1 MGGLEHQIIKDN
13 AIMVFEIYEK
23 QSNLLHIDMF
33 NNYINYDLYDL
44 SYQIS
49 FVIVKYHKVSV
60 FLRFFNIKLLV

>member
-1 MGGLEHQIIKDN
+1 MGGLEHQIKYN

-60 FLRFFNIKLLV
+60 FLRLILI

>member
-23 QSNLLHIDMF
+23 QRNLLHIDMF

-44 SYQIS
+44 SYPIS
-49 FVIVKYHKVSV
+49 FVIIKYHKVSV
-60 FLRFFNIKLLV
+60 FLRFIKL